1 MGHFR
6 YVSLFEGFWGYRNV
20 WDMIAGEE
28 SFMIATAGARSS
40 TFAFGKML
48 SGNTGLTSE
57 WKWVEFFGHGTVSF
71 YIHHA
76 G

>member
-1 MGHFR
+1 
-6 YVSLFEGFWGYRNV
+6 
-20 WDMIAGEE
+20 MIAGEE

-71 YIHHA
+71 YIHPA